1 MGKSIMD
8 LVAEA
13 KAVVPAISPD
23 EAATMMDR
31 DNVVIV
37 DVRDDAEVA
46 ASGKIKGALH
56 VPRGMLEFR
65 ADETSPFH
73 NEALSKDKTVILY
86 CGSGG
91 RAALGG
97 KALLDLGYRD
107 VRNLGAFTAW
117 VESGGATEE

>member
-1 MGKSIMD
+1 MSKSIME

-23 EAATMMDR
+23 EAATMMDQE
-31 DNVVIV
+31 NVLIV

-56 VPRGMLEFR
+56 VTRGMLEFR
-65 ADETSPFH
+65 ADETTPFH
-73 NEALSKDKTVILY
+73 NEALSKDKIVILY

-97 KALLDLGYRD
+97 KALMDLGYRD
-107 VRNLGAFTAW
+107 VRNLGAFKDW

>member
-1 MGKSIMD
+1 MSKSIMD

-31 DNVVIV
+31 ENVVIV
-37 DVRDDAEVA
+37 DVREDAEVA
-46 ASGKIKGALH
+46 ESGKIKGALH
-56 VPRGMLEFR
+56 VPRGMLESR
-65 ADETSPFH
+65 ADESTPYH
-73 NEALSKDKTVILY
+73 DEALSKDKTVILY

-107 VRNLGAFTAW
+107 VRNLGAFQDW
-117 VESGGATEE
+117 VESGGATEA

>member
-65 ADETSPFH
+65 ADETTPFH
-73 NEALSKDKTVILY
+73 DEALSKDKTVILY

-107 VRNLGAFTAW
+107 VRNLGAFQDW

>member
-1 MGKSIMD
+1 MSKSFMD

-31 DNVVIV
+31 ENVVIV
-37 DVRDDAEVA
+37 DVREDAELA
-46 ASGKIKGALH
+46 ESGKIKGALH
-56 VPRGMLEFR
+56 VPRGMLESR
-65 ADETSPFH
+65 ADEATPYH
-73 NEALSKDKTVILY
+73 DEALSKDKTVILY

>member
-117 VESGGATEE
+117 VESGGVTEE